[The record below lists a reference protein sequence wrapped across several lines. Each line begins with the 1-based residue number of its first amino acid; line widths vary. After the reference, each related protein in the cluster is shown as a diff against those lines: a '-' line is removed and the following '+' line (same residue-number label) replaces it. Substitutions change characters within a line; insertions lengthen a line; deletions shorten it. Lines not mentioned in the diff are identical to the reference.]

1 MYSTKQL
8 TMRQFCTLFLAFGLS
23 FSVFAQNNFWKP
35 LKPESIDLPAGM
47 ERTIQPLQIQTFQLD
62 YTALK
67 TALLQAPMEFT
78 PEAWQPL
85 MLSLPLADGSV
96 RTFRVWES
104 PLMAPELAA
113 KYPEIRNYAGE
124 DAEGL
129 GLTVRLGVGYKGF
142 HAFIYGQDS
151 RIQSVRPY
159 AEGTNDIY
167 MTYRQEDLP
176 ADPSLPGGRFKC
188 GVDGSTEVP
197 LNPSPAPQTGN
208 ATDRGATP
216 VTLHKYRLA
225 VAAQGEYSVFH
236 GGTKPLV
243 LSAIVEA
250 MDYITAIQERDWAVR
265 LELIPNNDEIIFLD
279 PATDP
284 YSGDLVTSWFFQN
297 PAAINPI
304 IGSGSYDIGHVF
316 TRVTNIP
323 GGVYVAG
330 IAELAS
336 VCLQNAITNKARAGS
351 SLPNPIGE
359 GFYGIIAHEMG
370 HQFSANHTFN
380 ICVPADEVNTS
391 TAFEP
396 GGGSTIMSYA
406 TTCDPDVVDSRDNY
420 FHVASIEEVTNFIAQ
435 GAGSTCGEHIVTD
448 NNAPEVNIPLTNGFY
463 IPIGTPFML
472 AVDATDAD
480 GDALTYCW
488 EQYDLG
494 PSGPLG
500 QPTGTAPSF
509 RSFPAADDPSRT
521 FPRLTSIV
529 FNQMNVT
536 EVLPTYSREFN
547 FKCTVRDNHPGV
559 GGVSVAAIKFNATA
573 QAGPFAVTYPNSGSD
588 TWKIGEYQTI
598 TWDVANTNK
607 APVNCKT
614 VNIWLSLNNGL
625 VNQILLASGVPNTG
639 KCCVLVPN
647 NVSDI
652 ARVRIEAADNIFFDI
667 SNTGFKIQP
676 STQPGFSICPA
687 DFSTQA
693 CAPTTFTTEISTV
706 SSAGFSEPITFAA
719 TGLPAGAMATF
730 SPNPVAPGSASTL
743 TIDFSDAVDEGLF
756 DLTLEATADSNIQTS
771 TLTFNVV
778 QNDFSALALQLPA
791 DGAQS
796 VDIAPWLHWSAAADA
811 DFHEIQVAS
820 SPSFDAGTIL
830 ASKSDLVVDS
840 FKIPVL
846 LTEGQV
852 CYWRVRPR
860 NECGNGDWTE
870 PFVFVT
876 KVQNCAQLSATD
888 LPINISSNGTP
899 TIESKINVPGSGAL
913 ISDVNVKKVSGN
925 HNFMFDLEVNLLS
938 PAGTQVLLFKNKCSG
953 YAGSF
958 NIGFDDSAN
967 GSFSCPPP
975 QNGSVAKPTQ
985 LLSAFNGE
993 NAGGEWK
1000 LRVKDNNIG
1009 SGGQINGF
1017 ELEFCSSIAL
1027 NAPFLVNN
1035 NTLQVAPGT
1044 NAVIGENLL
1053 KVEDSNNS
1061 AGQLVFTLITVPK
1074 YGDLRITGTPL
1085 QPGSQFTQDDIN
1097 NGLLRY
1103 YEYGVSTGGDNFKFS
1118 ATDGEGG
1125 LVNGTFNIQPFPL
1138 SAKEPQGTLAFDL
1151 APNPA
1156 SESLRLF
1163 VSQAFDSDS
1172 RVRLFNTAGQML
1184 HSWTLP
1190 SGATML
1196 LLDVADLPEGVYAV
1210 SVENENSRG
1219 VRKVVVQ

>member
-1 MYSTKQL
+1 M
-8 TMRQFCTLFLAFGLS
+8 
-23 FSVFAQNNFWKP
+23 
-35 LKPESIDLPAGM
+35 KPESIDLPAGM
-47 ERTIQPLQIQTFQLD
+47 ERKIQPLQIQTFQLD
-62 YTALK
+62 YAGLK

-78 PEAWQPL
+78 PEALQQPL
-85 MLSLPLADGSV
+85 MLSLPLADGSIH
-96 RTFRVWES
+96 TFRVWES
-104 PLMAPELAA
+104 PLMAPELSA

-124 DAEGL
+124 DTGGL
-129 GLTVRLGVGYKGF
+129 GLTVRLGTDYKGF
-142 HAFIYGQDS
+142 HAFIYSRDS

-159 AEGTNDIY
+159 AEGTNDFY
-167 MTYRQEDLP
+167 MAYRQEDLP

-188 GVDGSTEVP
+188 GVSGNTEVP

-208 ATDRGATP
+208 ATERGAAP

-284 YSGDLVTSWFFQN
+284 YSGDLVTSWYFQN

-330 IAELAS
+330 IANLAS
-336 VCLQNAITNKARAGS
+336 VCLQNADFNKARAGS

-380 ICVPADEVNTS
+380 ICVPANEVNTS
-391 TAFEP
+391 TAYEP

-420 FHVASIEEVTNFIAQ
+420 FHIASIEEVTNFITQ
-435 GAGSTCGEHIVTD
+435 GAGNTCGEHIVTD
-448 NNAPEVNIPLTNGFY
+448 NNAPEVNIPLNNNFY
-463 IPIGTPFML
+463 IPISTPFML
-472 AVDATDAD
+472 AADATDVD

-488 EQYDLG
+488 EEYDLG

-500 QPTGTAPSF
+500 QPTLTAPAF
-509 RSFPAADDPSRT
+509 RSFPPTDDPSRT
-521 FPRLTSIV
+521 FPRLISIV
-529 FNQMNVT
+529 FNQSTVT

-573 QAGPFAVTYPNSGSD
+573 QAGPFVVTYPNSSSD
-588 TWKIGEYQTI
+588 TWRVGEYQTI

-639 KCCVLVPN
+639 KYCVLVPN

-667 SNTGFKIQP
+667 SNTGFKIQAP
-676 STQPGFSICPA
+676 MQPDFSICPGVFA
-687 DFSTQA
+687 DLA
-693 CAPTTFTTEISTV
+693 CAPVVYTTEVSTSAV
-706 SSAGFSEPITFAA
+706 AGFSDPITLEA
-719 TGLPAGAMATF
+719 TGLPAGVTATF
-730 SPNPVAPGSASTL
+730 SPNPVMPGNASTL
-743 TIDFSDAVDEGLF
+743 TIDFTGSADEGPF
-756 DLTLEATADSNIQTS
+756 DLTISATANGSTKTSVITYNI
-771 TLTFNVV
+771 V
-778 QNDFSALALQLPA
+778 QNDFSALALESPVN
-791 DGAQS
+791 GAQS
-796 VDIAPWLHWSAAADA
+796 VDIGPWLYWSAAADA
-811 DFHEIQVAS
+811 DFYEIQVAS
-820 SPSFDAGTIL
+820 NPSFDAGSIL
-830 ASKSDLVVDS
+830 ASKTDVVADS
-840 FKIPVL
+840 FKVPVL
-846 LTEGQV
+846 LAEGQV

-860 NECGNGDWTE
+860 NGCGNGAWTE

-876 KVQNCAQLSATD
+876 KVQNCAILAATD

-925 HNFMFDLEVNLLS
+925 HAFLFDLEVNLVS
-938 PAGTQVLLFKNKCSG
+938 PAGTQVLLFKNKCSS
-953 YAGSF
+953 YSGSF

-967 GSFSCPPP
+967 GSFPCPPP
-975 QNGSVAKPTQ
+975 QNGDVAKPTQ
-985 LLSAFNGE
+985 LLSAFNGQ
-993 NAGGEWK
+993 NSGGEWK
-1000 LRVKDNNIG
+1000 LRVKDNTIG

-1017 ELEFCSSIAL
+1017 ELEFCSSVAL
-1027 NAPFLVNN
+1027 NAPFIVNN

-1044 NAVIGENLL
+1044 NAVIDDNLL
-1053 KVEDSNNS
+1053 KVDDPNNS
-1061 AGQLVFTLITVPK
+1061 AGQIVFTLITVPK
-1074 YGDLRITGTPL
+1074 YGDLRIAGTQL
-1085 QPGSQFTQDDIN
+1085 QPGSQFTQNDIN

-1103 YEYGVSTGGDNFKFS
+1103 YEYGVNTSGDNFKFS

-1125 LVNGTFNIQPFPL
+1125 LVSGTFNIQPFPVGT
-1138 SAKEPQGTLAFDL
+1138 KEPSGNLAFDL

-1156 SESLRLF
+1156 SESVRLF
-1163 VSQAFDSDS
+1163 VSQPLDSDS
-1172 RVRLFNTAGQML
+1172 RVRLFNVAGQML

-1190 SGATML
+1190 AGATML

-1210 SVENENSRG
+1210 SLENEKNRG